1 MSQEVLIV
9 GSRVMH
15 MIVSIKIA
23 EAFQFQNESQFI
35 LGGIAPDAVLN
46 KETSHFYA
54 GDHDDFSRHINYA
67 AFLKKYHTHPQQ
79 DYIAGYVTHLITDD
93 LWLQGFYLPW
103 LKNRLDADADMA
115 QRYHGDFDLLNSKLI
130 NHYKIRPNVLPDLR
144 STVEHL
150 PDLDEVRAQ
159 NIHQL
164 LDALE
169 NDMCITDEKLN
180 ADLNVFTQQQ
190 MIGYIETAVQKSLM
204 LLTDNNM
211 AISDKIKNDKQ

>member
-1 MSQEVLIV
+1 M

-15 MIVSIKIA
+15 IIVSIKIA
-23 EAFQFQNESQFI
+23 EKLQIQNESQFL

-54 GDHDDFSRHINYA
+54 GHHDGFTRHIDYA

-79 DYIAGYVTHLITDD
+79 DYIIGYLTHLITDD

-103 LKNRLDADADMA
+103 LKNRLDADANMA
-115 QRYHGDFDLLNSKLI
+115 QRYHADFDLLNSKLLS
-130 NHYKIRPNVLPDLR
+130 HYKIYSDVLTDLC

-150 PDLDEVRAQ
+150 SDLDEVMAQ
-159 NIHQL
+159 NIHKL

-180 ADLNVFTQQQ
+180 ADLNVFTEQQI
-190 MIGYIETAVQKSLM
+190 IGYIETAVQKSLM
-204 LLTDNNM
+204 LLAD
-211 AISDKIKNDKQ
+211 QQ